1 MLFPKARPTLRD
13 RRGYLR
19 LKLDM
24 HEHGKATPER
34 LGAFSDGVFAVIIT
48 IMVLELKPPTQPT
61 FAALLSLWPTGLS
74 YAVSY
79 LFIAIVWVNH
89 HHLLRFANHA
99 TPRLIWWN
107 FAHLFAVSLVPVST
121 EWVAVT
127 RFAAAPVSIYA
138 AVFVMVNSAYVAFVW
153 EVLAQAEVQK
163 KEPPGMP
170 RVTRVRS
177 LVTLGLFAIT
187 MVVSLKYPLW
197 GFGLVPC
204 ILFAHLRP
212 EAARRHFVKM
222 DRFASPSYRDS
233 PGSTLNPNQK
243 GDSNDYL

>member
-1 MLFPKARPTLRD
+1 MHDHGRP
-13 RRGYLR
+13 
-19 LKLDM
+19 
-24 HEHGKATPER
+24 TPER

-48 IMVLELKPPTQPT
+48 IMVLELKPPPEPS
-61 FAALLSLWPTGLS
+61 FAALLPLWPTGVS

-89 HHLLRFANHA
+89 HHLLRFADHA

-121 EWVAVT
+121 AWVAVT
-127 RFAAAPVSIYA
+127 RFAAAPVAVYA

-163 KEPPGMP
+163 KVSARM
-170 RVTRVRS
+170 RQVTRVRS
-177 LVTLGLFAIT
+177 VVTLGMFAIA
-187 MVVSLKYPLW
+187 MVLSIKFPLW

-204 ILFAHLRP
+204 VLFNYLRP
-212 EAARRHFVKM
+212 EASAEH
-222 DRFASPSYRDS
+222 S
-233 PGSTLNPNQK
+233 
-243 GDSNDYL
+243 